1 MPQTLPQLARD
12 RLFITDGGLETVLV
26 FHHGLELPA
35 FAAFTLLDDEEG
47 RALLRAYHEPFVETA
62 ARHGAGLI
70 VDTATFRANP
80 DWGAEIGYD
89 RARLDEINRAAVALA
104 EEVRAAA
111 AERGVHAIVSGAVGP
126 RGDGYVPSRLM
137 TAEQAEAYHR
147 VQIATFAQTSADMIC
162 AFTLNYIEEA
172 VGIVRA
178 AKAEGLPAAIS
189 FTVEVDGRLP
199 DGHTLREAIER
210 VDAETDAGAAYFMVN
225 CAHPTH
231 LEPALADEGPWLE
244 RIVGLRAN
252 ASRMSHAEL
261 DEAEELDDGD
271 PVELGAQYR
280 ELREKL
286 PAVNVVG
293 GCCGTDHR
301 HVAQICAA
309 WPG

>member
-1 MPQTLPQLARD
+1 MVRGDAVRKLTVVAVMAGALAIGPASA
-12 RLFITDGGLETVLV
+12 LGAVQITDQQVVVT
-26 FHHGLELPA
+26 
-35 FAAFTLLDDEEG
+35 DDEGG
-47 RALLRAYHEPFVETA
+47 RALLRGYFEPFIETA
-62 ARHGAGLI
+62 ARHAAGLI
-70 VDTATFRANP
+70 IDTATFRANP

-89 RARLDEINRAAVALA
+89 RGRLDEINRDAVALA

-111 AERGVHAIVSGAVGP
+111 RERGVHAIVSGAVGP

-178 AKAEGLPAAIS
+178 AQAEGLPAAIS

-231 LEPALADEGPWLE
+231 LAPALADEARGCS
-244 RIVGLRAN
+244 
-252 ASRMSHAEL
+252 ASSA
-261 DEAEELDDGD
+261 
-271 PVELGAQYR
+271 
-280 ELREKL
+280 
-286 PAVNVVG
+286 
-293 GCCGTDHR
+293 
-301 HVAQICAA
+301 CART
-309 WPG
+309 PRG